1 MLSSAVES
9 GRVWGRE
16 GAWLSPGEEEVCE
29 EACRG
34 IAETQ
39 ALGAPSYKRRCLCV
53 KTGASPSPGQ
63 EQTRLTEAHLFHCS
77 FYQGTG
83 E

>member
-1 MLSSAVES
+1 MLSGGVGPRLGHR
-9 GRVWGRE
+9 GRLDQPRGR
-16 GAWLSPGEEEVCE
+16 GDLE
-29 EACRG
+29 EAGGG

-53 KTGASPSPGQ
+53 KTGASPSPHQ
-63 EQTRLTEAHLFHCS
+63 EQTRLTEAHLLHCS